1 MVYIELK
8 CPSRCEERAILVQ
21 LSNKANFQPVRG
33 AASDLSGQTSVVRHQ
48 CLRPQWSDLSGQTS
62 RDKCVQ
68 EEEGGS
74 GQTAEVRVPAAD
86 PAADDGAASHQ
97 PQQEPPA
104 GDRRAGPQ
112 RGEVSQQQQEPHASS
127 LALGQ
132 SVRDSFKTSVEASVT
147 SPIPG
152 DLSCTEGSFLQGSV
166 RL

>member
-1 MVYIELK
+1 MKAELFQSNYQTK
-8 CPSRCEERAILVQ
+8 QTSNPSGG
-21 LSNKANFQPVRG
+21 QP
-33 AASDLSGQTSVVRHQ
+33 QTSVV
-48 CLRPQWSDLSGQTS
+48 RPQWSDLSGQTS

>member
-1 MVYIELK
+1 MLGPAFHCEWFILNLNVLLAMKAELFQSNYQTK
-8 CPSRCEERAILVQ
+8 QTSNPSGG
-21 LSNKANFQPVRG
+21 QP
-33 AASDLSGQTSVVRHQ
+33 QTSVVR
-48 CLRPQWSDLSGQTS
+48 RQWSDLSSQTS

-152 DLSCTEGSFLQGSV
+152 DLSCTEGPFLQGSV